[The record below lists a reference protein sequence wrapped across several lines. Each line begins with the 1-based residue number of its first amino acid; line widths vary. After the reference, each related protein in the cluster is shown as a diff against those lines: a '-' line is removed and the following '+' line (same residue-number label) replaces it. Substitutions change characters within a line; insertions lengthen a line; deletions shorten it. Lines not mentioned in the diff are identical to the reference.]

1 MKFPQRAILTDRPL
15 SIIMKTASSFSPKNT
30 IYKEDFA
37 VETDVGIALTHPN
50 TTEAV
55 KPQPTHHL
63 HQRPKC
69 KIAL

>member
-15 SIIMKTASSFSPKNT
+15 SIITKTASSFSPKST
-30 IYKEDFA
+30 TYKGDFA
-37 VETDVGIALTHPN
+37 VATDAGIAPTRQN

-55 KPQPTHHL
+55 KPLPIHLL
-63 HQRPKC
+63 HQRPNC

>member
-15 SIIMKTASSFSPKNT
+15 SIITKTASSFSPKNT
-30 IYKEDFA
+30 TFKEDFA
-37 VETDVGIALTHPN
+37 VETDAGIAPTHPN

-55 KPQPTHHL
+55 KHLPIQHL